1 MGPAENRTIILKAVF
16 KNILKLIGNRTDR
29 HILLD

>member
-1 MGPAENRTIILKAVF
+1 MGPAENRTIILKEVF
-16 KNILKLIGNRTDR
+16 KNILKLIGKRTDG